1 MPVEERTRTLV
12 SLSAAELLGMLGWL
26 GVSAVLP
33 ILKNEWSLSGT
44 ESGAI
49 LSASQAGYVLSV
61 LAMGYSADRIGGRR
75 TFIGSALVAA
85 VFGSAFAFLAHDFY
99 SALALRILMGIGNGG
114 LYVPGMRI
122 LSDWYAPSERGK
134 AIGIYT
140 CSVLGADA
148 GGYYIAGPIA
158 AKYGWQA
165 GILSTTFWAFLAV
178 CIAYIFVK
186 DAPKTSPNKAE
197 RQASFQVGE
206 LLRNRRVWLINL
218 SYIGHMWELYP
229 MRLWI
234 GPYLYACARTLGY
247 GASDALFLGSL
258 MSATCLIMGV
268 FSPGIGGY
276 LSDRIGRSKSIVIIM
291 SMSIPCSLAYGWMIG
306 TQLWLLASVG
316 LFYGFWIVADTAV
329 FKAGL
334 TELVP
339 ERHVGTALG
348 IQSFLGFGATTVA
361 TITFGATLDLINDPS
376 IVEALGYFTSWGWAF
391 SILGIIASISPISA
405 ILLMRG
411 STAKKVADDVS

>member
-1 MPVEERTRTLV
+1 MSVENKTRTLV
-12 SLSAAELLGMLGWL
+12 SLSVAELLGMLGWL

-33 ILKNEWSLSGT
+33 ILKNEWNLSGT
-44 ESGAI
+44 ASGAI
-49 LSASQAGYVLSV
+49 LTASQAGYVLSV
-61 LAMGYSADRIGGRR
+61 AAMGYLSDRIGGRR
-75 TFIGSALVAA
+75 TFVGSALVAA
-85 VFGSAFAFLAHDFY
+85 LFGSSFAFLAHDFY
-99 SALALRILMGIGNGG
+99 SALILRTLMGIGHGG

-158 AKYGWQA
+158 ANFGWQA
-165 GILSTTFWAFLAV
+165 GILSTTFWAFPAA
-178 CIAYIFVK
+178 CIAYSFVK
-186 DAPKTSPNKAE
+186 DVPRMSSTKTD
-197 RQASFQVGE
+197 RQVRFSIRE
-206 LLRNRRVWLINL
+206 MLRDRRVWLINL

-247 GASDALFLGSL
+247 GAADALFLGSL
-258 MSATCLIMGV
+258 ISATCLLMGV

-291 SMSIPCSLAYGWMIG
+291 SASIPCSLVYGWMMG
-306 TQLWLLASVG
+306 TQLWLLALMG
-316 LFYGFWIVADTAV
+316 LFYGFWIVADTAI

-334 TELVP
+334 TEFVP

-348 IQSFLGFGATTVA
+348 VQSFLGFGATTVA
-361 TITFGATLDLINDPS
+361 TVAFGAALDLTNDPS
-376 IVEALGYFTSWGWAF
+376 LVETFGYFTSWGWAF
-391 SILGIIASISPISA
+391 SMLGIVALISPISA
-405 ILLMRG
+405 ILLLRE
-411 STAKKVADDVS
+411 SVAKKMADGDG